1 MERRRFLFTL
11 AAAAAVPA
19 ARSQNRPVR
28 LLVPFA
34 PGGATDVIARE
45 IAVLMGK
52 HLGATVVVENRGG
65 AGGSIGTSEVAR
77 AAPDGHTLGLATQST
92 HAVNPV
98 VYRKVGYDPLA
109 DFTLL
114 GEIAQAPGILLV
126 NAKVPATTLAQ
137 FVQYLRSHPD
147 QRTYSSPGNGTIGH
161 VWGELFKHST
171 GTTMLHV
178 PYKGASQALADLA
191 AGQVDSTFTSVASAM
206 PHLKNGRVR
215 ALAVSWPGRLDML
228 PEVPTYA
235 EAGWPQNNQP
245 TWYGLVDR
253 PALPRTPGARCG
265 PPCRPRWPTRACR
278 QSTAAKACFPPWAR
292 RSNSRRPSG
301 ATWTAS
307 RRSARRPIFRWTSR
321 RFCPIIVSGFLLDR
335 R

>member
-1 MERRRFLFTL
+1 MERRRFLFGL
-11 AAAAAVPA
+11 AATATMPA
-19 ARSQNRPVR
+19 AWSQNRPIR

-45 IAVLMGK
+45 IAMLMGK

-77 AAPDGHTLGLATQST
+77 AAPDGYTLGLATQST

-126 NAKVPATTLAQ
+126 NAKVPAATLAQ
-137 FVQYLRSHPD
+137 FVQHLRSHPD
-147 QRTYSSPGNGTIGH
+147 QLTYSSPGNGTIGH

-178 PYKGASQALADLA
+178 PYKGASQALADLV

-206 PHLKNGRVR
+206 PYLRNGRVR
-215 ALAVSWPGRLDML
+215 ALAVSWPRRLDML

-235 EAGWPQNNQP
+235 EAGWPDNNQP
-245 TWYGLVDR
+245 TWYGLVGPAGLSADAR
-253 PALPRTPGARCG
+253 GALRAAMRAALDDPGLREKYRGQGVFPALGTPEQFAATIRRDMDSVAAIRRTAHI
-265 PPCRPRWPTRACR
+265 
-278 QSTAAKACFPPWAR
+278 S
-292 RSNSRRPSG
+292 
-301 ATWTAS
+301 
-307 RRSARRPIFRWTSR
+307 
-321 RFCPIIVSGFLLDR
+321 VD
-335 R
+335 